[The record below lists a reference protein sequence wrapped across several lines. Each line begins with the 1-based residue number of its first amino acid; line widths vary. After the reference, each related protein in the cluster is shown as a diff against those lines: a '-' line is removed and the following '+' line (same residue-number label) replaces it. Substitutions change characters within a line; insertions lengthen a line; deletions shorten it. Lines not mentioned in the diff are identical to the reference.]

1 MKMLNT
7 SKSQRVGLVAVMCF
21 FLVFG
26 AFQANAADVA
36 LTKEAQAAITPSKAL
51 EILKE
56 GNKRFVSNKL
66 RKRDLMAQVK
76 KTSKGQFPFA
86 AIVSCLDSRTQPEY
100 VFDQG
105 IGDIFVARVAG
116 NFVNDDI
123 LGSLEFATKL
133 AGAKLIVIL
142 GHTECG
148 AVRGACDKAQLGLL
162 TATLANINPAVEAVQ
177 GDYKPRTSQ
186 NEKFVQA
193 VTEKNVKLTMQKL
206 RTRSV
211 VLREL
216 IDKGEIG
223 LMGAMY
229 DVSTGKVTFFDNP

>member
-1 MKMLNT
+1 MMLNT
-7 SKSQRVGLVAVMCF
+7 TKSLRVALVAVIGF
-21 FLVFG
+21 FLAFG
-26 AFQANAADVA
+26 AIHAHAADIA
-36 LTKEAQAAITPSKAL
+36 LTQKAQAAITPAKAL
-51 EILKE
+51 EMLKQ

-66 RKRDLMAQVK
+66 AKRDLMAQVK
-76 KTSKGQFPFA
+76 KTGKGQFPFA

-133 AGAKLIVIL
+133 AGAKLIVIM

-148 AVRGACDKAQLGLL
+148 AVRGACDRAQLGLL
-162 TATLANINPAVEAVQ
+162 TGTLANINPAVEAVQ
-177 GDYKPRTSQ
+177 GDFKPRTSQ

-206 RTRSV
+206 RTRSN
-211 VLREL
+211 VLREM

-223 LMGAMY
+223 LVGAMY
-229 DVSTGKVTFFDNP
+229 DVSTGKVTFYE

>member
-1 MKMLNT
+1 MLNT
-7 SKSQRVGLVAVMCF
+7 SKSQRVGLVVVMCF

-26 AFQANAADVA
+26 AIQANAADVA

-229 DVSTGKVTFFDNP
+229 DVSTGTVTFFDNP

>member
-1 MKMLNT
+1 MMKLNT
-7 SKSQRVGLVAVMCF
+7 MKSPAVA
-21 FLVFG
+21 L
-26 AFQANAADVA
+26 AVA
-36 LTKEAQAAITPSKAL
+36 LTCFWAFGAVHADAAGVALTQEAQAAITPAKAL
-51 EILKE
+51 EMLKQ
-56 GNKRFVSNKL
+56 GNERFVRRKMK
-66 RKRDLMAQVK
+66 KRDLLAQVK
-76 KTSKGQFPFA
+76 QTSKGQFPFA

-133 AGAKLIVIL
+133 AGAKLIVVM

-148 AVRGACDKAQLGLL
+148 AVKGACDMAQLGLL
-162 TATLANINPAVEAVQ
+162 TATLANINPAVTSVQ
-177 GDYKPRTSQ
+177 GEYTPRTSK
-186 NEKFVQA
+186 NDKFVQA
-193 VTEKNVKLTMQKL
+193 VTELNVKLTMQKL

-211 VLREL
+211 VLREM

-223 LMGAMY
+223 LVGAMY
-229 DVSTGKVTFFDNP
+229 DVSNGKVTFYE

>member
-1 MKMLNT
+1 MMINNT
-7 SKSQRVGLVAVMCF
+7 KSQKVGIVAVICF
-21 FLVFG
+21 SLAFG
-26 AFQANAADVA
+26 AIQANAADVA
-36 LTKEAQAAITPSKAL
+36 FTKEAQAAITPSKAL
-51 EILKE
+51 EMLKE
-56 GNKRFVSNKL
+56 GNKRFVNNKM
-66 RKRDLMAQVK
+66 RKRDLLAQVK

-100 VFDQG
+100 LFDQG

-133 AGAKLIVIL
+133 AGAKLIVII
-142 GHTECG
+142 GHNGCG

-162 TATLANINPAVEAVQ
+162 TATLANINPAVDAVQ

-193 VTEKNVKLTMQKL
+193 VAEKNVKLSMQKL
-206 RTRSV
+206 RSRSV
-211 VLREL
+211 VLREM

-223 LMGAMY
+223 LVGAMY